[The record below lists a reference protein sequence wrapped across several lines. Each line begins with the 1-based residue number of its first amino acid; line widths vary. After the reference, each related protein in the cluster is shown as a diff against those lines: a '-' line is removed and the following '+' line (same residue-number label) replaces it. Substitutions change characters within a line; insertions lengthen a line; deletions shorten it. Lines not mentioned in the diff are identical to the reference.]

1 MYSHL
6 QMKNYSTFFEFLI
19 CKCEYIEKMH
29 FNHHHQV
36 LTAVQ
41 GVKEINFEI
50 WPITGWIAKHCYSG
64 TTLKRHH
71 LERLCL
77 ELLIFFLVLH
87 PGKVHDTFQL
97 LSNLFLARRK
107 VKLSKSLRKQEIN
120 QQLTC
125 KLYNISPNISKIIM

>member
-50 WPITGWIAKHCYSG
+50 
-64 TTLKRHH
+64 
-71 LERLCL
+71 
-77 ELLIFFLVLH
+77 
-87 PGKVHDTFQL
+87 
-97 LSNLFLARRK
+97 
-107 VKLSKSLRKQEIN
+107 
-120 QQLTC
+120 
-125 KLYNISPNISKIIM
+125 